1 MAIRELE
8 STKEEFEVFD
18 LVDAEDE
25 NGETVKI
32 KRVTSRVTLAR
43 VQSEIDNLT
52 EQLAKQNKI
61 KTDILSAQK

>member
-8 STKEEFEVFD
+8 STREEFEVFD

-32 KRVTSRVTLAR
+32 KRVTNRVTLAR
-43 VQSEIDNLT
+43 VQTDIDNLT
-52 EQLAKQNKI
+52 EQLAVKNKI
-61 KTDILSAQK
+61 KTDILAAQA